1 MKSVSP
7 AAPSAP
13 EISEESKAKPLTE
26 EQLRLDKMR
35 SDKFKFILD
44 AMANH
49 AIEEQN
55 SEYSASFLSDGH
67 GNVVHGAGRHR
78 AVHVGEFNNS
88 TVLEVDEMSESS
100 KQS

>member
-1 MKSVSP
+1 
-7 AAPSAP
+7 
-13 EISEESKAKPLTE
+13 
-26 EQLRLDKMR
+26 MR
-35 SDKFKFILD
+35 TDKFKFILD

-67 GNVVHGAGRHR
+67 GGIVQGKGGRGGKMGYGVDKER
-78 AVHVGEFNNS
+78 NNS